1 MSAAALERRL
11 KACLACELALS
22 VGEPKAQR
30 RFAVAPDGFPR
41 GIAEAVAK
49 AWPRCPLAFCYRGC
63 EQVVAARLAA
73 GVSEQTRTT
82 SGVVVKTGTGR
93 IAADGASVPVPVQ
106 VGESVK
112 FKDYA
117 GADIR
122 LDGEDYIVVRV
133 PDCLA
138 KWTE

>member
-1 MSAAALERRL
+1 MFFWMSFSPAHCMTQ
-11 KACLACELALS
+11 KA
-22 VGEPKAQR
+22 
-30 RFAVAPDGFPR
+30 
-41 GIAEAVAK
+41 
-49 AWPRCPLAFCYRGC
+49 
-63 EQVVAARLAA
+63 
-73 GVSEQTRTT
+73 TRPQI
-82 SGVVVKTGTGR
+82 K
-93 IAADGASVPVPVQ
+93 IAADGASVPVPVE

>member
-1 MSAAALERRL
+1 MPRADIL
-11 KACLACELALS
+11 LS
-22 VGEPKAQR
+22 WAGDASMTLGEVKC
-30 RFAVAPDGFPR
+30 VADNVLVQVTKNEEETAS
-41 GIAEAVAK
+41 GIA
-49 AWPRCPLAFCYRGC
+49 
-63 EQVVAARLAA
+63 LAA

-93 IAADGASVPVPVQ
+93 IAADGASVPVPVS

>member
-1 MSAAALERRL
+1 MDMISP
-11 KACLACELALS
+11 S
-22 VGEPKAQR
+22 WP
-30 RFAVAPDGFPR
+30 FAKVR
-41 GIAEAVAK
+41 
-49 AWPRCPLAFCYRGC
+49 
-63 EQVVAARLAA
+63 
-73 GVSEQTRTT
+73 
-82 SGVVVKTGTGR
+82 
-93 IAADGASVPVPVQ
+93 DGASVPVPVE

>member
-1 MSAAALERRL
+1 MTNQAKQQGSSADRVLIFDTTLRD
-11 KACLACELALS
+11 
-22 VGEPKAQR
+22 GEQSPGASMTLGEVKC
-30 RFAVAPDGFPR
+30 VADNVLVQVTKNEEETAS
-41 GIAEAVAK
+41 GIA
-49 AWPRCPLAFCYRGC
+49 
-63 EQVVAARLAA
+63 LAA

>member
-1 MSAAALERRL
+1 M
-11 KACLACELALS
+11 
-22 VGEPKAQR
+22 
-30 RFAVAPDGFPR
+30 
-41 GIAEAVAK
+41 
-49 AWPRCPLAFCYRGC
+49 
-63 EQVVAARLAA
+63 
-73 GVSEQTRTT
+73 
-82 SGVVVKTGTGR
+82 KTGTGR
-93 IAADGASVPVPVQ
+93 VAADGASVPVPVE

>member
-1 MSAAALERRL
+1 MSGD
-11 KACLACELALS
+11 LARSGVFVTTVSSAGDC
-22 VGEPKAQR
+22 
-30 RFAVAPDGFPR
+30 
-41 GIAEAVAK
+41 
-49 AWPRCPLAFCYRGC
+49 
-63 EQVVAARLAA
+63 AR
-73 GVSEQTRTT
+73 

>member
-1 MSAAALERRL
+1 MMDVGGLFFYFEAVRTASIIRADIL
-11 KACLACELALS
+11 LS
-22 VGEPKAQR
+22 WAGDASMTLGEVKC
-30 RFAVAPDGFPR
+30 VADNVLVQVTKNEEETAS
-41 GIAEAVAK
+41 GIA
-49 AWPRCPLAFCYRGC
+49 
-63 EQVVAARLAA
+63 LAA

-93 IAADGASVPVPVQ
+93 VAADGASVPVPVQ